1 MGSEFK
7 DCLDGL
13 LDCLQQCNVDQRI
26 QLLNEIQVRLSDM
39 YPFQAPVNTIQWVS
53 ADKVTAND
61 YNPNVVANPELELLR
76 VSIQEDGVT
85 QPIVVYPSDTGM
97 EIVDGFHR
105 YTLLK
110 GQFNGYVPVVRLKQN
125 RGGRIASTVRHN
137 RARGKHQIESMSKIV
152 IELSQLG
159 WDNATIVEKLGM
171 NDDEV
176 LRLRQVT
183 GLASLFKGVN
193 FSQL

>member
-159 WDNATIVEKLGM
+159 WDNATIAEKLGM

-193 FSQL
+193 CSQL